1 LRPEVFSGAS
11 IGRGVSLSES
21 VRDALA
27 GAGIPEWLVVVLLTV
42 TPVLEVRASIPVAM
56 LFYGWHWFP
65 TLLVSFLA
73 SLLIIPMSLGI
84 LVGTERL
91 GRKVGWIARLLDW
104 LWARTRR
111 KSQKAQVAGHAS
123 LFAIVALP
131 LPGAGTWTAC
141 LTAYV
146 LGIPP
151 RKALPTI
158 VLGAVVECAILVVV
172 VLFFEGALK
181 YFG

>member
-1 LRPEVFSGAS
+1 MPA
-11 IGRGVSLSES
+11 
-21 VRDALA
+21 
-27 GAGIPEWLVVVLLTV
+27 WLVVVLLTV
-42 TPVLEVRASIPVAM
+42 APILEVRASIPVAM
-56 LFYGWHWFP
+56 LFYGWGWFP
-65 TLLVSFLA
+65 SLLVAFLA
-73 SLLIIPMSLGI
+73 SLLIIPLAYAI
-84 LVGTERL
+84 LIVMERL
-91 GRKVGWIARLLDW
+91 ARSSRRLAAMLDW

-111 KSQKAQVAGHAS
+111 KSQKAERAGHAG

-146 LGIPP
+146 LGMPP

-172 VLFFEGALK
+172 VLFFQGALH
-181 YFG
+181 YLA

>member
-1 LRPEVFSGAS
+1 M
-11 IGRGVSLSES
+11 SLSES
-21 VRDALA
+21 VRAAFDSL
-27 GAGIPEWLVVVLLTV
+27 GLPDWLIVVLLTV
-42 TPVLEVRASIPVAM
+42 TPILEVRASIPVAI
-56 LFYGWHWFP
+56 LVYGWHWAP
-65 TLLVSFLA
+65 TFAVSFLA
-73 SLLIIPMSLGI
+73 SLLIIPMAYAI
-84 LVGTERL
+84 LVVSE
-91 GRKVGWIARLLDW
+91 KVARNVVWFAKALDW
-104 LWARTRR
+104 LWLRTRR
-111 KSQKAQVAGHAS
+111 KSLKAQRAGHAG

-146 LGIPP
+146 LGMPA

-158 VLGAVVECAILVVV
+158 VLGAIVECAILVVV

>member
-1 LRPEVFSGAS
+1 MAGA
-11 IGRGVSLSES
+11 VSLSES
-21 VRDALA
+21 VRSAFDGL
-27 GAGIPEWLVVVLLTV
+27 GLPDWLVVVLLTL
-42 TPVLEVRASIPVAM
+42 TPVLEVRASIPVAI
-56 LFYGWHWFP
+56 LVYGWHWLP
-65 TLLVSFLA
+65 TFVVSFLA
-73 SLLIIPMSLGI
+73 SLLIVPLAFGVLVLG
-84 LVGTERL
+84 ERL
-91 GRKVGWIARLLDW
+91 ARNVRWLARALDW
-104 LWARTRR
+104 LWLRTRR
-111 KSQKAQVAGHAS
+111 KSLKAERAGHAG

-146 LGIPP
+146 LGMPM
-151 RKALPTI
+151 RKSLPTI